1 MRHIEL
7 GNTGETIPILGQ
19 GTWGIKRFFK
29 SEEYYEQW
37 RDSLRKGIELGMTH
51 IDTAEYYGFGRS
63 EEIVGEIIN
72 EYKRDELFIT
82 SKLFPIHL
90 SKRTMK
96 KAAEKSLK
104 RLDIDHFDL
113 YIIHWPSP
121 FESIKKQMQ
130 VLEELVQEG
139 KTRYIGVSNFSVKR
153 FKKAQNYLKKEE
165 LVNNQVKA
173 NLTSQKHM
181 GKSLSYYQKSG
192 ITMTAYSPLAHRGYT
207 NLKGELKRKLEK
219 VAENHNAT
227 IQQIAIAW
235 LINHRNVIT
244 IPKAF
249 HLNHLKENAE
259 AADIKLSEEE
269 IKLFYN
275 REKFNYKDIEIS
287 DFPQ

>member
-7 GNTGETIPILGQ
+7 GKTGEKIPILGQ

-29 SEEYYEQW
+29 DDEYYEQW
-37 RDSLRKGIELGMTH
+37 RESLRKGIELGMTH
-51 IDTAEYYGFGRS
+51 IDTTEYYGFGKS

-82 SKLFPIHL
+82 TKLFPIHL
-90 SKRTMK
+90 FKRTMK

-121 FESIKKQMQ
+121 FESIKKQMR

-139 KTRYIGVSNFSVKR
+139 KTRYIGVSNFSVKQ
-153 FKKAQNYLKKEE
+153 FKKAQGYLKKEE

-181 GKSLSYYQKSG
+181 AKSLPFYQKNDV
-192 ITMTAYSPLAHRGYT
+192 TMTAYSPLAHSGYT
-207 NLKGELKRKLEK
+207 DLQGK
-219 VAENHNAT
+219 VKKDIERVAKDHNAT

-235 LINHRNVIT
+235 LINHKNVIT

-249 HLNHLKENAE
+249 HLNHVKENAD
-259 AADIKLSEEE
+259 AADIKLTEEE
-269 IKLFYN
+269 IQLFYN
-275 REKFNYKDIEIS
+275 NEKFDYKDIEIS
-287 DFPQ
+287 SIPE

>member
-7 GNTGETIPILGQ
+7 GKTGEKIPILGQ

-29 SEEYYEQW
+29 DDEYYEQW
-37 RDSLRKGIELGMTH
+37 RESLRKGIELGMTH
-51 IDTAEYYGFGRS
+51 IDTAEYYGFGKS

-82 SKLFPIHL
+82 TKLFPIHL
-90 SKRTMK
+90 FKRTMK

-121 FESIKKQMQ
+121 FESIKKQMR
-130 VLEELVQEG
+130 VLEELLQEG
-139 KTRYIGVSNFSVKR
+139 KTRYIGVSNFSVKQ
-153 FKKAQNYLKKEE
+153 FKKAQGYLKKEE

-181 GKSLSYYQKSG
+181 AKSLPFYQKNDV
-192 ITMTAYSPLAHRGYT
+192 TMTAYSPLAHSGYT
-207 NLKGELKRKLEK
+207 DLQGKVKKDIER
-219 VAENHNAT
+219 VAEDHNAT

-235 LINHRNVIT
+235 LINHKNVIT

-249 HLNHLKENAE
+249 HLNHVKENAD
-259 AADIKLSEEE
+259 AADIKLTEEE
-269 IKLFYN
+269 IQLFYN
-275 REKFNYKDIEIS
+275 NEKFDYKDIEIS
-287 DFPQ
+287 SIPE